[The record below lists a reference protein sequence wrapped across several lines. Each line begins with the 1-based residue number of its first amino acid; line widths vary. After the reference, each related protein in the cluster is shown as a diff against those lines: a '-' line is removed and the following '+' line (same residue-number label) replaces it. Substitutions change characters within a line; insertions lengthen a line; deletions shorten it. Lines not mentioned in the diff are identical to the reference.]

1 MINMLK
7 RMFGSSAATA
17 APVRDIDP
25 HLAAATLMV
34 EAALADGVYANIESD
49 RIAMI
54 LLESFNFDA
63 DRVDKILEEAEEL
76 ADSLT
81 DTYSMTSRAKTL
93 SEVERLGIIEGLYL
107 VSLADGE
114 RCAFEDSYIRHVA
127 SLIHVDDVSRAKAR
141 KRAEARHQEEE
152 S

>member
-7 RMFGSSAATA
+7 RLFGASGAAV
-17 APVRDIDP
+17 APMRDTDP

-49 RIAMI
+49 RIALI

-63 DRVDKILEEAEEL
+63 DRVDRILEEAEEL

-81 DTYSMTSRAKTL
+81 DTYSMTSRAKL
-93 SEVERLGIIEGLYL
+93 LPEPERVGIIEGLYL
-107 VSLADGE
+107 VALADGE
-114 RCAFEDSYIRHVA
+114 KCAFEDAYIRHVA

-141 KRAEARHQEEE
+141 KRAEARHATE

>member
-7 RMFGSSAATA
+7 RMFGASSAVA

-25 HLAAATLMV
+25 HLAAATLLV

-63 DRVDKILEEAEEL
+63 DRADAILEEAEEL
-76 ADSLT
+76 ADTLT
-81 DTYSMTSRAKTL
+81 DTYSMTSQAKKL
-93 SEVERLGIIEGLYL
+93 PEAERVGVIEGLYL

-114 RCAFEDSYIRHVA
+114 RCAFEDAYIRHVA
-127 SLIHVDDVSRAKAR
+127 SLIHVDDVARAKAR
-141 KRAEARHQEEE
+141 KRAEARHSAET
-152 S
+152 

>member
-7 RMFGSSAATA
+7 RLFGASGAITA
-17 APVRDIDP
+17 PIRDVDP

-63 DRVDKILEEAEEL
+63 DRVDRILEEAEEL

-81 DTYSMTSRAKTL
+81 DTYSMTSRAKLL
-93 SEVERLGIIEGLYL
+93 SEAERIGIIEGLYL
-107 VSLADGE
+107 ISLADGE
-114 RCAFEDSYIRHVA
+114 RCAFEDAYIRHVS
-127 SLIHVDDVSRAKAR
+127 SLLHIDDMARAKAR
-141 KRAEARHQEEE
+141 QRAEKRHADE

>member
-1 MINMLK
+1 MMGFLK
-7 RMFGSSAATA
+7 GLFGASASS
-17 APVRDIDP
+17 APVRDVDP

-63 DRVDKILEEAEEL
+63 DKVDTMLEEAEDL
-76 ADSLT
+76 ADNAT
-81 DTYSMTSRAKTL
+81 DTYALTSRAKML
-93 SEVERLGIIEGLYL
+93 PVSERVGVIEGLYL
-107 VSLADGE
+107 ISLADGE
-114 RCAFEDSYIRHVA
+114 RCAFEDAYIRHVA
-127 SLIHVDDVSRAKAR
+127 SLLHIDDVSRAKAR
-141 KRAEARHQEEE
+141 QNAEARHTAE

>member
-7 RMFGSSAATA
+7 RLFGASGAAM
-17 APVRDIDP
+17 APVRDTDP

-63 DRVDKILEEAEEL
+63 DRVDRILEEAEEL

-81 DTYSMTSRAKTL
+81 DTYSMTSRAKL
-93 SEVERLGIIEGLYL
+93 LPEPERVGIIEGLYL
-107 VSLADGE
+107 VALADGE
-114 RCAFEDSYIRHVA
+114 KCAFEDAYIRHVA

-141 KRAEARHQEEE
+141 KRAEARHAAE

>member
-1 MINMLK
+1 MMSFLK
-7 RMFGSSAATA
+7 GLFGANSSA

-63 DRVDKILEEAEEL
+63 DKVDNMLEEAEEL

-81 DTYSMTSRAKTL
+81 DTYAMTSRAKLLPIT
-93 SEVERLGIIEGLYL
+93 ERVGVIEGLYL
-107 VSLADGE
+107 ISLADGE
-114 RCAFEDSYIRHVA
+114 RCAFEDAYIRHVA
-127 SLIHVDDVSRAKAR
+127 SLLHVDDVSRAKAR
-141 KRAEARHQEEE
+141 QSAEAKHAADIT
-152 S
+152 

>member
-1 MINMLK
+1 MIGFFK
-7 RMFGSSAATA
+7 RMFGSSVAAVPT
-17 APVRDIDP
+17 RDVDP

-54 LLESFNFDA
+54 LLESFDFDA
-63 DRVDKILEEAEEL
+63 AKVDAILEEAEQL
-76 ADSLT
+76 ADSMT
-81 DTYSMTSRAKTL
+81 DTYSMTSQAKL
-93 SEVERLGIIEGLYL
+93 LPQAERIGVIEGLYL

-114 RCAFEDSYIRHVA
+114 RCAFEDAYIRHVA
-127 SLIHVDDVSRAKAR
+127 SLIHVDDVARARAKQ
-141 KRAEARHQEEE
+141 RAEARHAAE

>member
-1 MINMLK
+1 MIGIFRRL
-7 RMFGSSAATA
+7 FSARSDSA

-63 DRVDKILEEAEEL
+63 DKVDKMLSEAEEL

-81 DTYSMTSRAKTL
+81 DTYSMTSRAKLLPET
-93 SEVERLGIIEGLYL
+93 ERIGIIEGLFL
-107 VSLADGE
+107 ISLADGE
-114 RCAFEDSYIRHVA
+114 RCAFEDAYIRHVA
-127 SLIHVDDVSRAKAR
+127 SLLHIDDMTRAKAR
-141 KRAEARHQEEE
+141 QRAEARHSAEGV
-152 S
+152 

>member
-1 MINMLK
+1 MMSFLK
-7 RMFGSSAATA
+7 GLFGSGASSAPA
-17 APVRDIDP
+17 RDMDP

-63 DRVDKILEEAEEL
+63 DKVDHILEEAEEL

-81 DTYSMTSRAKTL
+81 DTYAMTSRAKL
-93 SEVERLGIIEGLYL
+93 LPMEERRSIIEGLYL
-107 VSLADGE
+107 ISLADGE
-114 RCAFEDSYIRHVA
+114 RCAFEDAYIRHVA

-141 KRAEARHQEEE
+141 QQAEAKHA
-152 S
+152 SDTA

>member
-7 RMFGSSAATA
+7 RMFGSSVAAA

-141 KRAEARHQEEE
+141 KGAEARHQEDE

>member
-1 MINMLK
+1 MLSFLK
-7 RMFGSSAATA
+7 GLFGAGTSS
-17 APVRDIDP
+17 APVRDLDP

-63 DRVDKILEEAEEL
+63 DKVDRMLEEAEEL

-81 DTYSMTSRAKTL
+81 DTYSMTSRAKIL
-93 SEVERLGIIEGLYL
+93 PPKERRGIIEGLYL
-107 VSLADGE
+107 ISLADGE
-114 RCAFEDSYIRHVA
+114 RCAFEDAYIRHVA
-127 SLIHVDDVSRAKAR
+127 SLLHVDDVSRAKAR
-141 KRAEARHQEEE
+141 KNAETRHAAEIA
-152 S
+152 

>member
-7 RMFGSSAATA
+7 RLFGASAIVV
-17 APVRDIDP
+17 PVRDVDP

-63 DRVDKILEEAEEL
+63 DRVDRILEEAEEL

-81 DTYSMTSRAKTL
+81 DTYSMTSRAKL
-93 SEVERLGIIEGLYL
+93 LPLGERVGIIEGLYL
-107 VSLADGE
+107 ISLADGE
-114 RCAFEDSYIRHVA
+114 RCAFEDAYIRHVA
-127 SLIHVDDVSRAKAR
+127 SLIHVDDVARAKAR
-141 KRAEARHQEEE
+141 QRAEQRHAAER
-152 S
+152 

>member
-1 MINMLK
+1 MMGFLK
-7 RMFGSSAATA
+7 GLFGASASS
-17 APVRDIDP
+17 APVRDVDP

-63 DRVDKILEEAEEL
+63 DKVDAMLEEAEDL
-76 ADSLT
+76 ADNAT
-81 DTYSMTSRAKTL
+81 DTYALTSRAKML
-93 SEVERLGIIEGLYL
+93 PVSERVGVIEGLYL
-107 VSLADGE
+107 ISLADGE
-114 RCAFEDSYIRHVA
+114 RCAFEDAYIRHVA
-127 SLIHVDDVSRAKAR
+127 SLLHIDDVSRAKAR
-141 KRAEARHQEEE
+141 QNAEARHAAE